1 MVFYGQYCEATVI
14 YERHLI
20 KSLLSHLAITTGAII
35 CIVWLSQT
43 MKLAFVI
50 ELGTSSLSFFALTI
64 SAIPTILVAIF
75 PLAIAVSYFGKYSF
89 LSSDRELIALSS
101 AGLSSI
107 SIAKPAMKLTL
118 ILTLIGYIFSFY
130 IGPISYH
137 FLKNNLSNFRSNYVN
152 DVIHEHSFNQISKNI
167 TVYVDNKDSS
177 NLMSGIIIFD
187 NRNAK
192 EPAIIFANKGALILD
207 NNVPAFALYDGMR
220 QVIDKYGDMNQMSF
234 SDFTISLPSNYT
246 ERSLNSLDLQEYTI
260 NQLISPNKDLS
271 EKRLGQII
279 IEKHQRMIWPGYIFA
294 FASLTL
300 GIFLKK
306 PYSRIASY
314 KPMIKVILSLT
325 IVLYIHFSL
334 HNLAARNHVFIL
346 LSYANLFA
354 TIFTGYIMLKRQ

>member
-1 MVFYGQYCEATVI
+1 MI

-50 ELGTSSLSFFALTI
+50 ELGTNSLSFFALTI

-89 LSSDRELIALSS
+89 LNSDRELIALSS
-101 AGLSSI
+101 AGLNSLAL
-107 SIAKPAMKLTL
+107 AKPAMKLTF

-137 FLKNNLSNFRSNYVN
+137 FLKDNLSNLRSNYVN
-152 DVIHEHSFNQISKNI
+152 DVIHPHSFNQISKNI
-167 TVYVDNKDSS
+167 TLYVDNKDSE
-177 NLMSGIIIFD
+177 NIMSGIIVFD
-187 NRNAK
+187 NRNTK
-192 EPAIIFANKGALILD
+192 EPAVIFANKGALIVD
-207 NNVPAFALYDGMR
+207 NNVPTFALYDGIR

-234 SDFTISLPSNYT
+234 ADFAISLPSHSA

-260 NQLISPNKDLS
+260 NQLFFPNSDLS
-271 EKRLGQII
+271 EKRLRQVI

-294 FASLTL
+294 FAILTL

-306 PYSRIASY
+306 PYSRTASY
-314 KPMIKVILSLT
+314 KTITKVVFALT
-325 IVLYIHFSL
+325 LVLYIHFSF
-334 HNLAARNHVFIL
+334 HNLAVHNHAFITIC
-346 LSYANLFA
+346 YANLLG
-354 TIFTGYIMLKRQ
+354 TILLGYVMLKRQ

>member
-1 MVFYGQYCEATVI
+1 MI

-89 LSSDRELIALSS
+89 LNSDRELIALSS
-101 AGLSSI
+101 AGLSSLAL
-107 SIAKPAMKLTL
+107 AKPAMKLTL

-130 IGPISYH
+130 VGPISYH
-137 FLKNNLSNFRSNYVN
+137 FLKDNLNNFRSNYVN
-152 DVIHEHSFNQISKNI
+152 DVIHEHSFNKISKNI

-192 EPAIIFANKGALILD
+192 EPAIIFANKGALI
-207 NNVPAFALYDGMR
+207 VSR
-220 QVIDKYGDMNQMSF
+220 
-234 SDFTISLPSNYT
+234 TI
-246 ERSLNSLDLQEYTI
+246 R
-260 NQLISPNKDLS
+260 
-271 EKRLGQII
+271 
-279 IEKHQRMIWPGYIFA
+279 
-294 FASLTL
+294 
-300 GIFLKK
+300 
-306 PYSRIASY
+306 
-314 KPMIKVILSLT
+314 ILST
-325 IVLYIHFSL
+325 I
-334 HNLAARNHVFIL
+334 
-346 LSYANLFA
+346 
-354 TIFTGYIMLKRQ
+354 